1 MDINIAPTAVIG
13 GPISTATDKVRVT
26 NTGAVACKDVVQL
39 YFTAPYTV
47 SGQLYSAKA
56 ECFVL

>member
-1 MDINIAPTAVIG
+1 MDNNIAPTAVIG
-13 GPISTATDKVRVT
+13 GPTSTVTVKVRVT
-26 NTGAVACKDVVQL
+26 NTGSVAGKDVVQL

-47 SGQLYSAKA
+47 SGQLHSAKA